1 METVEC
7 LHCEVKKAEDPASG
21 SPTTVVCCGQLVVST
36 ANTMRNTVKPL
47 IAVGGPIV
55 LDLTGVDFVDS
66 MGLGALVALKASAIN
81 SGGCTLQLANLSK
94 KIQELLEMTNLTALF
109 RS

>member
-1 METVEC
+1 METSEA
-7 LHCEVKKAEDPASG
+7 LQCEIKKSQGDAS
-21 SPTTVVCCGQLVVST
+21 PQLTTVVCRGQLVATT
-36 ANTMRNTVKPL
+36 ANTIRNTVKPL
-47 IAVGGPIV
+47 ILLGGPIV

-81 SGGCTLQLANLSK
+81 SGHCTLHLCNLSDR
-94 KIQELLEMTNLTALF
+94 IHDLLEMTHLTQLF